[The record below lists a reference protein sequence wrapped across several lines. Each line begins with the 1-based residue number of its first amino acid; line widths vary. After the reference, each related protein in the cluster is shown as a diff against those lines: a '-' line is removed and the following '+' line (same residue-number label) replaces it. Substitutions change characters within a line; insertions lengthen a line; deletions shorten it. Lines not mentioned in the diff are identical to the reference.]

1 MAALLLFSLWPR
13 AGQNLGLTPASGS
26 RQALARSPAGSAVT
40 QVLAW
45 AAASCRVPWC
55 RLQRRICSPCQE
67 EGQQQC
73 HPAGEPR
80 VAPRG
85 AGAVCRHRASGEDP
99 VPSLDPPRQPRLLA
113 TGVPSPRAPLRT
125 SEASGVAPALPTCC
139 RPTRRA
145 FSVGTGFQEGPSP
158 YLCCLSF
165 CYKNGF
171 TCCVIENKEQKNQS
185 RPATVSVSYKVHIF
199 KALITGS

>member
-45 AAASCRVPWC
+45 AWAAASCRVPWC

-73 HPAGEPR
+73 HPSGEPR

-113 TGVPSPRAPLRT
+113 TGVPSPRAPSANQRGIRGGTRAPHMLPAHT
-125 SEASGVAPALPTCC
+125 SSLLCGDWIS
-139 RPTRRA
+139 R
-145 FSVGTGFQEGPSP
+145 GTFTLLVLSEFLLQEWLHV
-158 YLCCLSF
+158 LC
-165 CYKNGF
+165 N
-171 TCCVIENKEQKNQS
+171 
-185 RPATVSVSYKVHIF
+185 
-199 KALITGS
+199 